1 MRQAGKRRTLYSLL
15 LLVVI
20 LATELSLCVAS
31 EKEELF
37 RMKGKEVVVSTVKQ
51 EIWIRSGPGFSYPV
65 IGKVTHCS
73 ELKVLEKG
81 IWYRVQEGALTGYV
95 YGSTFN
101 TTDEYIPGRLKGIII
116 GLDPDGQMVMD
127 LSEEPLNMW
136 GNATNPKMDERVF
149 GVNSQTPDY
158 EINLKVVEILK
169 RILELEGARV
179 VVTKDNP
186 ETNLSNAQRA
196 RLLCGTGEESSVAC
210 YLILRISCNQADTE
224 DTRGVTAHFQKN
236 TYKVYEDFAQ
246 SVVSNISKATG
257 MPSIAVSKEE
267 QNTFLNWCTMPA
279 ISVEIGHL
287 TNTLDEKILLD
298 QQYQTAIADGIRDA
312 VVDHYVNAVD

>member
-1 MRQAGKRRTLYSLL
+1 MRQAGKRRTLYVLL
-15 LLVVI
+15 LLFVV
-20 LATELSLCVAS
+20 LAAEFSLCAAS
-31 EKEELF
+31 SQEELF

-65 IGKVTHCS
+65 ISKVTHCS

-81 IWYRVQEGALTGYV
+81 LWYRVQEGELTGYV

-101 TTDEYIPGRLKGIII
+101 TADEYVPGRLKGVII

-127 LSEEPLNMW
+127 LSEEPLNTW
-136 GNATNPKMDERVF
+136 GSARKPKMDERIF

-169 RILELEGARV
+169 RVLELEGARV

-196 RLLCGTGEESSVAC
+196 QLLCGTGEESSVAC
-210 YLILRISCNQADTE
+210 YLILRISCNQSDSE

-246 SVVSNISKATG
+246 SVVSYIAKATG
-257 MPSIAVSKEE
+257 MPSVSVSKDE

-279 ISVEIGHL
+279 ISVEIGYL